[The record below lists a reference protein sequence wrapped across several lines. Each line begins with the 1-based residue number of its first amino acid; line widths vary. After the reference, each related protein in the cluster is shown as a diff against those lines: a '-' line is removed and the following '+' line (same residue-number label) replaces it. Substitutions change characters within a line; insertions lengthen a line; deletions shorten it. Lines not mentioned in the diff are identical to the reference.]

1 MRGDPRIG
9 QLELLIVMSN
19 QTLRVPRVCFGLI
32 EDSNKVSTV
41 HAGRRKSELMK
52 PNNGQKSI
60 PMRIIRAVAQRS
72 ALDGQGGASVLL
84 EWVVPDRQ
92 QTG

>member
-1 MRGDPRIG
+1 MRGDPQIG
-9 QLELLIVMSN
+9 QLKLLIVMSN
-19 QTLRVPRVCFGLI
+19 QTLRVPRVCFGLT
-32 EDSNKVSTV
+32 EALNKVST
-41 HAGRRKSELMK
+41 AYADRRKSELMK
-52 PNNGQKSI
+52 PNGQKAI
-60 PMRIIRAVAQRS
+60 LKRIIQAVAQRS